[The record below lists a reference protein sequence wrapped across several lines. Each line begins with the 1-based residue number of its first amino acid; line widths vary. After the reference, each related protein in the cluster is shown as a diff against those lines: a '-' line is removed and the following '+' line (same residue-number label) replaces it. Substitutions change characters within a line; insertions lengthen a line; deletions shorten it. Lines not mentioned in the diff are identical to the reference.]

1 MSDNMVITIERQ
13 YASGGLEIG
22 KNLSQKLNIP
32 FYSREIVEM
41 AAERCDIPKE
51 YLESTQENVSQ
62 AFYTDFLL
70 PQKQVQLTWIKPLL
84 KLIFFITKCIR

>member
-51 YLESTQENVSQ
+51 YLESTQ
-62 AFYTDFLL
+62 
-70 PQKQVQLTWIKPLL
+70 
-84 KLIFFITKCIR
+84 

>member
-51 YLESTQENVSQ
+51 YLESTQEKC
-62 AFYTDFLL
+62 FT
-70 PQKQVQLTWIKPLL
+70 
-84 KLIFFITKCIR
+84 KLFIQTFSCRKSRFN